1 MGVEMEEYAMITDV
15 FLLKDV
21 FSAVFAIV
29 DDCKLLF
36 SEKGLRIAT
45 IDPAN
50 VVLIEIEIPGWSFKG
65 YNITDSYI
73 IEIELGEIL
82 EVVEKKEGYKP
93 VGIYIETMD
102 DGKSN
107 KNEENNNRRYEIK
120 FEIDNII
127 YGFIST
133 NSKYKN
139 RNSSHFM
146 KDCTEVKINLERFQ
160 ELMKSCR
167 KVSDYVLFE
176 SKDGKI
182 RIYSENDNR
191 NVEMFV
197 DCDIHKKIYSIFS
210 TEYLNDMANAI
221 NVANNSVI
229 SLYLGYNWPM
239 TIKFNVGTYGSGTYN
254 IAPRVDQ
261 ELEGGDTRYR
271 ISDIVGK

>member
-1 MGVEMEEYAMITDV
+1 MEEYKVITDV
-15 FLLKDV
+15 FLLRDV
-21 FSAVFAIV
+21 FSAVLAIV
-29 DDCKLLF
+29 DDCKLLL

-50 VVLIEIEIPGWSFKG
+50 VALIEIEISGWSFKG

-82 EVVEKKEGYKP
+82 EVIEKKEGYKP
-93 VGIYIETMD
+93 VEICIEAKD
-102 DGKSN
+102 DGESN
-107 KNEENNNRRYEIK
+107 KSEENNNRKYEIK
-120 FEIDNII
+120 FKIDDII

-167 KVSDYVLFE
+167 KISDYVLFE

-197 DCDIHKKIYSIFS
+197 DCDINKKIYSVFS

-221 NVANNSVI
+221 NVANNNVI
-229 SLYLGYNWPM
+229 TLYLGCNWPM
-239 TIKFNVGTYGSGTYN
+239 TIKFSVGAYGSGTYN
-254 IAPRVDQ
+254 LAPKVDK
-261 ELEGGDTRYR
+261 ELDGGDVRCR
-271 ISDIVGK
+271 IGDMVGK

>member
-1 MGVEMEEYAMITDV
+1 MEEHKVITDI

-50 VVLIEIEIPGWSFKG
+50 VALIEIEIPGWSFKE

-73 IEIELGEIL
+73 IEVELEKTLEIM
-82 EVVEKKEGYKP
+82 EKKEGYKP
-93 VGIYIETMD
+93 VEIYIEIKD
-102 DGKSN
+102 NGEKNKNEENNN
-107 KNEENNNRRYEIK
+107 KNEENNNRKYEIK
-120 FEIDNII
+120 FKIDDII

-167 KVSDYVLFE
+167 KISDYVLFE

-197 DCDIHKKIYSIFS
+197 DCDINKKIYSVFS

-221 NVANNSVI
+221 NVANNNVI
-229 SLYLGYNWPM
+229 TLYLH
-239 TIKFNVGTYGSGTYN
+239 FN
-254 IAPRVDQ
+254 
-261 ELEGGDTRYR
+261 
-271 ISDIVGK
+271 